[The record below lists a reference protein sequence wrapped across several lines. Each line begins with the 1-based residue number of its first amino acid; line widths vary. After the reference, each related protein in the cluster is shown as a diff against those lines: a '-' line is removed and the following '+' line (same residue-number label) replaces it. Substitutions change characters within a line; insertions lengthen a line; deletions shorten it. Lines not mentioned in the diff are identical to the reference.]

1 MRRRTPVVLLT
12 IAMLLLVGG
21 PATAQS
27 DDTTTVTL
35 VHGFRGLLADVYL
48 DGERILEGFAPAR
61 STDPTELPSG
71 EHEVAVR
78 EADAAPDSEPV
89 VEGTL
94 DLPAGANLS
103 AVVHPDAD
111 GNPTISVFDND
122 VEAPPGNQAL
132 AVVRHTAVA
141 PAITVRVGGS
151 DVVTGLRPGEEGNGT
166 VSPGSDEV
174 RTLSTSSSE
183 QLLPPARV
191 NVDGAVVTA
200 LYLIG
205 SSDNDSLGWLSQR
218 LDTSSGTT
226 PVGVPTGDSGLA
238 DRLPLPWWAVT
249 AAGLALLVGLRLT
262 TSAIALARADRRG
275 RATR

>member
-1 MRRRTPVVLLT
+1 MRRSAMVLVALWS
-12 IAMLLLVGG
+12 LLLIAG
-21 PATAQS
+21 PAAAQ
-27 DDTTTVTL
+27 DEDTTTVTL

-48 DGERILEGFAPAR
+48 DGERILEGFKPAR
-61 STDPTELPSG
+61 STDPTELPAG

-122 VEAPPGNQAL
+122 FDASGDKAR

-141 PAITVRVGGS
+141 PAIKVKVGDS
-151 DVVTGLRPGEEGNGT
+151 TIADGLKPGEEGAGT
-166 VSPGSDEV
+166 VNPGADEV
-174 RTLSTSSSE
+174 TTVDASSSE
-183 QLLPPARV
+183 RLLPPARINADP
-191 NVDGAVVTA
+191 NVVVA

-205 SSDNDSLGWLSQR
+205 SNEADSLGWLSQR
-218 LDTSSGTT
+218 LDTSEGTK
-226 PVGVPTGDSGLA
+226 PIGVPTGNSGLVA
-238 DRLPLPWWAVT
+238 TNLMPWWAWAAAALALVT
-249 AAGLALLVGLRLT
+249 ALQVGRLT
-262 TSAIALARADRRG
+262 FAEARG
-275 RATR
+275 RR

>member
-1 MRRRTPVVLLT
+1 MLLAV
-12 IAMLLLVGG
+12 AMVLLVGG
-21 PATAQS
+21 PAAAQS
-27 DDTTTVTL
+27 DETTTVTL

-61 STDPTELPSG
+61 STDATELPSG
-71 EHEVAVR
+71 EHEVEVR

-111 GNPTISVFDND
+111 GDPTISVFDND
-122 VEAPPGNQAL
+122 FAAPSGGKAL

-141 PAITVRVGGS
+141 PAITVQIGDATVAQ
-151 DVVTGLRPGEEGNGT
+151 DLEPGQEGDGAVN
-166 VSPGSDEV
+166 PGSGEV
-174 RTLSTSSSE
+174 RTLASSSSE

-191 NVDGAVVTA
+191 NADSDVVTA

-205 SSDNDSLGWLSQR
+205 SADNDSLGWLSQR
-218 LDTSSGTT
+218 LGTSAGTT

-238 DRLPLPWWAVT
+238 ATGAPPWWSV
-249 AAGLALLVGLRLT
+249 AAAALALAAGLRLT
-262 TSAIALARADRRG
+262 TSAVALARADRRT
-275 RATR
+275 RASR